1 MSGKCLR
8 CQNDPCKCKDLRIA
22 ELEHNLRSLETELA
36 EAKRDVRHAKEEL
49 AALDRAYDDLQAEK
63 GREIGE
69 SERKDKADLA
79 AKDKEIA
86 VMRERLRT
94 IIAVLGPT
102 PPHCGGCAV
111 EIGIALSEARQA
123 LGGKP

>member
-36 EAKRDVRHAKEEL
+36 EAKVKVDAYRTVHRSTKLSTRDFIAGLNDKE
-49 AALDRAYDDLQAEK
+49 D
-63 GREIGE
+63 EISHIKE
-69 SERKDKADLA
+69 SLA

-86 VMRERLRT
+86 AMRERLRT